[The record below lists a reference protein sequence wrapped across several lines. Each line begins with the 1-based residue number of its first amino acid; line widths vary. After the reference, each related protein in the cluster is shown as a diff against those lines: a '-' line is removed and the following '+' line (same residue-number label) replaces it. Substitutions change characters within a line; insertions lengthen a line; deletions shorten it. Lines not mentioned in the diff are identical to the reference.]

1 MEKVNVF
8 IDINDFCFDETL
20 SKNVI
25 ELIKALAEEGK
36 HKTYVLV
43 LTENSLDKKKWIRE
57 YISKVEQPNILCT
70 SPEIMK
76 DYLDE
81 NTINVLIG
89 ENLENIDFPKLIKVR
104 VLTENSPL
112 PDAKENFI
120 TFDDSVYKNYNYI
133 NELAYKKVLKKS

>member
-43 LTENSLDKKKWIRE
+43 LTENSLDKKKWIEE
-57 YISKVEQPNILCT
+57 YISEVEQPNILCT

-112 PDAKENFI
+112 PDAKESFI

>member
-1 MEKVNVF
+1 MEKVNVL

-57 YISKVEQPNILCT
+57 YISKVEQPNILCA

-89 ENLENIDFPKLIKVR
+89 GNFENIDFPKLIKVR